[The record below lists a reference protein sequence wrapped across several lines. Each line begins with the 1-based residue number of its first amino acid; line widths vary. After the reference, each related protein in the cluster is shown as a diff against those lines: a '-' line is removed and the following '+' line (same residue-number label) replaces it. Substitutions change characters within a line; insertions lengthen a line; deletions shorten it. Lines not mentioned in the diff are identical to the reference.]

1 MGRRVSSLTFRDIAG
16 SSKALRDANLL
27 HSQGRLSEAEQRYQ
41 IVLAADGRNFD
52 ALYRLGLIRLQQAR
66 FGTAADLFRHRFA
79 VRLVAVSDPY
89 LGARHGECCG
99 DRRTDARCAAGD
111 ERGFIFQVKHGKFFQ
126 RWFEKV
132 FSNWFSVLR

>member
-27 HSQGRLSEAEQRYQ
+27 HGQGRLSEAEQRYQ

-66 FGTAADLFRHRFA
+66 FGTAADLFRHALKVERRSVDAHHHLA
-79 VRLVAVSDPY
+79 VALAGLERYDEAIRLY
-89 LGARHGECCG
+89 EKTLGMKPDHP
-99 DRRTDARCAAGD
+99 
-111 ERGFIFQVKHGKFFQ
+111 
-126 RWFEKV
+126 
-132 FSNWFSVLR
+132 